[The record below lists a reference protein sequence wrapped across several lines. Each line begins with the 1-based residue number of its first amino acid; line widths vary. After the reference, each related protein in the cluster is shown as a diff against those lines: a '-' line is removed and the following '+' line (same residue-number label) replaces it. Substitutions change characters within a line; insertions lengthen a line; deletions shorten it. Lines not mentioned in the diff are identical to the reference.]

1 MTVFTEKR
9 LSASSVGIDKGGSK
23 TFQGSISRTHRL
35 FSAFS
40 YTSEARS
47 LHPKE
52 KSSPTVRATIHQNS
66 AT

>member
-1 MTVFTEKR
+1 MTVFTGKR
-9 LSASSVGIDKGGSK
+9 LSASSVGIDKGGSNP
-23 TFQGSISRTHRL
+23 FQGSIPHRL
-35 FSAFS
+35 FSVFS

-52 KSSPTVRATIHQNS
+52 KSSPPVRATIHQNA

>member
-9 LSASSVGIDKGGSK
+9 LSASSVGIDKGGSN

-52 KSSPTVRATIHQNS
+52 KSSPTVRATIYQNS